1 MAQYA
6 YIGWALLQIPQGIRG
21 HVLEL
26 MALIEFV
33 KKHWPDTDDVS
44 DNELPKWQ
52 EDLGGDLF
60 GAVSDLCAAF
70 DDLVETHRKAHMLTG
85 NVSDVSL
92 L

>member
-44 DNELPKWQ
+44 DNELPKWH
-52 EDLGGDLF
+52 EDLAEDLF